1 MFVDVL
7 LEDDEVSL
15 AKVVRENPASLT
27 VRLFTFKKN
36 YFHFERDLE
45 IERDCVVGFY
55 DLTETIESLGYE
67 EVSKNRYN
75 KIEDYE
81 PSDSDSDSESYTA
94 SESES
99 DSESESSLISSAIAE

>member
-45 IERDCVVGFY
+45 IERDSVVGFY

-81 PSDSDSDSESYTA
+81 PSESDSDESYSA
-94 SESES
+94 SES
-99 DSESESSLISSAIAE
+99 DSESSLMSSAIAE

>member
-36 YFHFERDLE
+36 YFRFERDLE
-45 IERDCVVGFY
+45 IERESVVGFY

-67 EVSKNRYN
+67 EISKNKY
-75 KIEDYE
+75 IQVEDYNPSE
-81 PSDSDSDSESYTA
+81 SDSEESYTA

-99 DSESESSLISSAIAE
+99 DSDSESSPISSEIAE

>member
-45 IERDCVVGFY
+45 IERDSVVGFY

-81 PSDSDSDSESYTA
+81 PSESDSDESYTA

-99 DSESESSLISSAIAE
+99 DSESESSLMSSAIAE

>member
-45 IERDCVVGFY
+45 IERDSVVGFY

-81 PSDSDSDSESYTA
+81 PSESDSDESYSA
-94 SESES
+94 LDS
-99 DSESESSLISSAIAE
+99 DSESESSLMSSAIAE